1 MRMCG
6 ARAKPWAGGG
16 AEKQGRGRGPWGARG
31 ECLGMRVVD
40 EADGAAD
47 GGVVRGREV
56 AERVAVELDLLQEGL
71 VEEEPAVGAGEV
83 DRHEEVIV
91 AEVRQVWVVEGDAV
105 AHVLPPP
112 PPPPQPSPAQDPPRP
127 ATPPSHPGPRP

>member
-1 MRMCG
+1 
-6 ARAKPWAGGG
+6 
-16 AEKQGRGRGPWGARG
+16 
-31 ECLGMRVVD
+31 MRVVD

-91 AEVRQVWVVEGDAV
+91 AEFRQVWVVEGDDV

-112 PPPPQPSPAQDPPRP
+112 LPPPPAQPSPRPTPPRH
-127 ATPPSHPGPRP
+127 PP